1 MQPSGVDSRC
11 ARVHLHQKCGDL
23 RVVVQFAKDTFG
35 LVRRDTDD
43 AAEERVD
50 QSPRATNASS
60 LTLLRHEVDEDR
72 LERSSET
79 LHRCEV
85 LGVAAHLQVL

>member
-1 MQPSGVDSRC
+1 M
-11 ARVHLHQKCGDL
+11 
-23 RVVVQFAKDTFG
+23 VQFAKDTFG

-50 QSPRATNASS
+50 QSPGATNASS